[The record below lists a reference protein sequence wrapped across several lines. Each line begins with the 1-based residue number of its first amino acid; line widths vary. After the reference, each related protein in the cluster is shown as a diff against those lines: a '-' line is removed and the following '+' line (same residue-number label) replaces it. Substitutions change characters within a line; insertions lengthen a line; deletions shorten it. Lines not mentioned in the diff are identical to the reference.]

1 MILVCDIHLKRIM
14 VVPLQTWNVWQL
26 KKDGILFHAPVNIL
40 TYHDS
45 PCGVYKGK
53 QFEITYI
60 RLRFKSRRPESMT
73 MYKRTSEN
81 SPYQPYQYFRY
92 AHVRAARH

>member
-1 MILVCDIHLKRIM
+1 M
-14 VVPLQTWNVWQL
+14 
-26 KKDGILFHAPVNIL
+26 
-40 TYHDS
+40 HDS
-45 PCGVYKGK
+45 PCGVSKGK